1 MSFIK
6 HGDGKIVTVLEDT
19 AALTDEQKKSIK
31 DKNDQNDQTIKQSET
46 TDTSVEQKKSGN

>member
-31 DKNDQNDQTIKQSET
+31 DKNDQTIKQSET